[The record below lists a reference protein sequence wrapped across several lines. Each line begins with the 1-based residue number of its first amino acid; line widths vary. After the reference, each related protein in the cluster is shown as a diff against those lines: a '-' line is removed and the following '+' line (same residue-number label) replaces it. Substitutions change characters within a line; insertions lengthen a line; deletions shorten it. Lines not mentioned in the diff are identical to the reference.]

1 MEETAEVSKTRRRGS
16 WTTIIADDEAKR
28 IATEISLHGYGT
40 LADCVSEEEIQ
51 LMQVVAQASVQR
63 SGGEYTHFVGL
74 SAFAGTVLS
83 ALAES
88 PRFNDLCRRL
98 YEFATGKAA
107 PAMDFYLVFRCL
119 QGVTG
124 QRHSYRFHYD
134 SHIVTALLPVVIP
147 EDIPNG
153 NLLIIPFSRSQRR
166 FYLSNLIDKII
177 IGNVIA
183 QTILR
188 VAARRGKMG
197 FVSVRMRPGTIY
209 FFLGYQSIHTNEPC
223 KPDRLRATALFHYGD
238 PHINS
243 PLSLLTKGAAR
254 KLANVGHGR

>member
-1 MEETAEVSKTRRRGS
+1 MEETDEDDKTRRRGS
-16 WTTIIADDEAKR
+16 WTTIIADDEARR
-28 IATEISLHGYGT
+28 IAAEISLRGYGT
-40 LADCVSEEEIQ
+40 LPDCISEYEIQ
-51 LMQVVAQASVQR
+51 SLRAVAEASVQK

-88 PRFNDLCRRL
+88 APFNDLCRRL
-98 YEFATGKAA
+98 YEFATGQAGSPMA
-107 PAMDFYLVFRCL
+107 FHLVFRCL
-119 QGVTG
+119 QGITG

-147 EDIPNG
+147 DEIPNG
-153 NLLIIPFSRSQRR
+153 NLLIIPFSRSLRR
-166 FYLSNLIDKII
+166 FYVSNLVDKII
-177 IGNVIA
+177 VRNVIA
-183 QTILR
+183 QTIFR
-188 VAARRGKMG
+188 VCAHRGKMG
-197 FVSVRMRPGTIY
+197 FVSVRMRPGSIY

-243 PLSLLTKGAAR
+243 PISLLTKGLMH
-254 KLANVGHGR
+254 KPGRN